1 MTVKAFISTPLETVY
16 VEKIRSAGGKRVEVV
31 YEPDLLPDQR
41 YVADHKGAENFTRN
55 DEQLRRWLKHLA
67 TADFLWDIP
76 PLKSLPS
83 NDGSWAP
90 KLKWVQ
96 TTSSGVGPLIET
108 LKFKSSNILVTT
120 AKGVH
125 AAPLSEYVM
134 MMILNHIK
142 RYDHL
147 QNEQSKRRWKRYCG
161 ESLQGKC
168 VSIIG
173 AGEVGD
179 RIAKQ
184 CKNFGMYVSA
194 MSRTLTKEEG
204 IRRGYDRVFS
214 RKNMKN
220 VMAYSDV
227 VVLCVPHTAA
237 TERMIDKTTFGS
249 MKRDCLLVNIAR
261 GQVIDEEA
269 MIEALISKKLGA
281 AALDVTTIEPLPAN
295 SPLWDLPNVFISP
308 HSASTVRE
316 ENGMIV
322 DIFIHNMKCML
333 NGTPNKMKNKFNFS
347 EGY

>member
-1 MTVKAFISTPLETVY
+1 MTLKAFISTPLETLH
-16 VEKIRSAGGKRVEVV
+16 VEKIRSLGGDRVEVV
-31 YEPDLLPDQR
+31 HEPDLLPDLR
-41 YVADHKGAENFTRN
+41 YVADHKGAENFKRTE
-55 DEQLRRWLKHLA
+55 EQLKRWLGHLA

-76 PLKSLPS
+76 PLESLPGK
-83 NDGSWAP
+83 NVSWAP

-96 TTSSGVGPLIET
+96 TTSSGVGPLIEM

-125 AAPLSEYVM
+125 AGPLSEYVM

-142 RYDHL
+142 RYAHL
-147 QNEQSKRRWKRYCG
+147 QNEQKKRRWKRYCS

-168 VSIIG
+168 VTIIG

-184 CKNFGMYVSA
+184 CKGFGMHISA
-194 MSRTLTKEEG
+194 MSRTLTKAEG
-204 IRRGYDRVFS
+204 IRRGYDCVFF
-214 RKNMKN
+214 RENMET

-227 VVLCVPHTAA
+227 VVVCVPHTPA
-237 TERMIDKTTFGS
+237 TERMIDQPIFSS
-249 MKRDCLLVNIAR
+249 MKPDCLLINIAR
-261 GQVIDEEA
+261 GQVIDEAA
-269 MIEALISKKLGA
+269 MIEALLSKKLGA
-281 AALDVTTIEPLPAN
+281 AALDVTTIEPLPSN
-295 SPLWDLPNVFISP
+295 SPLWDLPNVYISP

-322 DIFIHNMKCML
+322 DLFIHNMKCML
-333 NGTPNKMKNKFNFS
+333 NGTPKKMKNKFNFS